1 MSNNSKERKSKE
13 KINLRVESEILDVID
28 RATKIEG
35 KSRTEFMTQ
44 ASYKRAEEV
53 LLDRKIVYLDQVD
66 IDYIDNP
73 NPEPDP
79 VVVNILKRESRFYG

>member
-1 MSNNSKERKSKE
+1 MSNNTKERKGKE

-66 IDYIDNP
+66 IDYIDHS

-79 VVVNILKRESRFYG
+79 VVVNILNRESRFYG

>member
-1 MSNNSKERKSKE
+1 MSNNTKERKGKE

-53 LLDRKIVYLDQVD
+53 LLDRKIVYLDQID

>member
-1 MSNNSKERKSKE
+1 MSNKTKERRDKE
-13 KINLRVESEILDVID
+13 KINLRVDPEILDAID

-66 IDYIDNP
+66 IDYIENP
-73 NPEPDP
+73 NIEPDP
-79 VVVNILKRESRFYG
+79 VVVDILTRESRFHG